1 MPIITPIIKANM
13 NPLMDS
19 PPKIKIAINTIS
31 VVSEV
36 LRVLL
41 KVLFNAVLT
50 VVSLSQDL

>member
-1 MPIITPIIKANM
+1 M

>member
-1 MPIITPIIKANM
+1 MIRANI
-13 NPLMDS
+13 NPLIDS
-19 PPKIKIAINTIS
+19 PPKIKIAISTIS

>member
-1 MPIITPIIKANM
+1 MIRANI
-13 NPLMDS
+13 NPLIDS
-19 PPKIKIAINTIS
+19 PPKINIAISTIS

-50 VVSLSQDL
+50 VVSLSHDL